1 MKKTFNY
8 LLIIFTSL
16 FYFSSCTHKVTL
28 QSYFVDH
35 QEAPAFMSFDI
46 PTSLLNAEKITI
58 SEDQSDAIGSIDKL
72 NTIVYSLAD
81 GSPEEFESELINVK
95 TIFKTAHYKDLM
107 RMGNSSGGKVKIMYI
122 EKGAEINEIIV
133 FGYSAEMGFAIV
145 RVLGDNME
153 LSKILKLGDV
163 IDQFDTENANIY
175 NVMKYLL

>member
-1 MKKTFNY
+1 MNNIIKY
-8 LLIIFTSL
+8 LLIFTPFFCL
-16 FYFSSCTHKVTL
+16 LSCNTKTTL

-163 IDQFDTENANIY
+163 IDQFDTENANID